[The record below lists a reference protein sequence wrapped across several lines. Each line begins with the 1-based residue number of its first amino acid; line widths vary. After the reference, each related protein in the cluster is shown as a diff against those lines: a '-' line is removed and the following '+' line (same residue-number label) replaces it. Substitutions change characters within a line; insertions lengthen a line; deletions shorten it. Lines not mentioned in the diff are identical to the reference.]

1 MTKLSTFPQM
11 ATAQFSPI
19 YYQEAIFTPPSEESN
34 PTLSCTAY
42 LRENARARIVTSL
55 VKPDWRHFLGKNDG
69 IGSIWSRCALFAGRL
84 MLGFRAHVGFDFHDK
99 RHHKRLKY
107 ILTKSESI
115 EQSCVDSWRSFSWKQ
130 HRIMVNWCE
139 DRNEIVCIVWSTSL
153 RLSCLQVKNTIL
165 VVSLELTVFQCK
177 EVALC
182 FHWAKFPR
190 CASKHDVST

>member
-11 ATAQFSPI
+11 ATAQFSTI

-55 VKPDWRHFLGKNDG
+55 VKPDWRHFLGKNDA
-69 IGSIWSRCALFAGRL
+69 IGSIWSRCALFGRHARL
-84 MLGFRAHVGFDFHDK
+84 SRSCGFWFPVPKK
-99 RHHKRLKY
+99 RHHKHLKC
-107 ILTKSESI
+107 ILTRSESI
-115 EQSCVDSWRSFSWKQ
+115 EQSCVDSWRIFSWKQ

-139 DRNEIVCIVWSTSL
+139 DRNEIVCIVWSTNL

-165 VVSLELTVFQCK
+165 VVSLELTRQR
-177 EVALC
+177 L
-182 FHWAKFPR
+182 PM
-190 CASKHDVST
+190 